1 MKFSGSRLRRWA
13 RFVRRRDTLTCQM
26 CACKKLSKRM
36 QVHHVWPKSLYPD
49 KAYDLDNGIVL
60 CGSCHNGIVH
70 SENAFKDE
78 RNWERFVPMFDANLS
93 RHDKAEFNATH
104 QGLV

>member
-1 MKFSGSRLRRWA
+1 
-13 RFVRRRDTLTCQM
+13 M
-26 CACKKLSKRM
+26 CASRKLSKRL

-60 CGSCHNGIVH
+60 CASCHNGIVH
-70 SENAFKDE
+70 AENSFSDN
-78 RNWERFVPMFDANLS
+78 RNWERFVPMFDALLS
-93 RHDKAEFNATH
+93 GQKAEFNDTH